1 MKAAS
6 FLEIEVIL
14 DKEETDIKAYQR
26 LVGRLMYLACGTRPD
41 IAFAVGQLS
50 RHNSNSLVGHMKG
63 AKQVLQY
70 LKGTMNLG
78 ITYGRDAAGHI
89 ETYKAYGLVGYAD
102 SNYAGNPKD
111 RKSVLGYCFYLN
123 GSSNLEQSEAKNRFN
138 FGY

>member
-1 MKAAS
+1 MK
-6 FLEIEVIL
+6 
-14 DKEETDIKAYQR
+14 
-26 LVGRLMYLACGTRPD
+26 
-41 IAFAVGQLS
+41 
-50 RHNSNSLVGHMKG
+50 

-89 ETYKAYGLVGYAD
+89 ETYKPYGLVGYAD

-123 GSSNLEQSEAKNRFN
+123 GSSNLEQ
-138 FGY
+138 